1 MRKDLHCFSVYL
13 APCTLYRSSIMMNDE
28 GKSTRG
34 SDLKGTIGIIAGG
47 GNFPLMVAREARAQ
61 GLRVAAVAHKGETDP
76 AISECV
82 DALAWIRL
90 GQLGHLVSSLKK
102 MGVVRAVMAGTI
114 TKRRMFEKVR
124 PDLKGLALM
133 SRLAMLQDDHILR
146 AVAEE
151 LGKSGIEVVS
161 STVCVPGL
169 TVEAGCLTRRRP
181 TKKEDQDMAFGW
193 TMAKALGRLD
203 IGQCVVV
210 RRRTVLAVEAIEGTD
225 ETISRGGRLAGADAV
240 VVKVSKPGQD
250 LRFDVPAVGLGTIKT
265 MAAAHCSGLALEAG
279 KTLVFDRPQMIALA
293 DASGITVVSRPSDD
307 STPEGPALA

>member
-1 MRKDLHCFSVYL
+1 MTTSRRKSGCGPGDV
-13 APCTLYRSSIMMNDE
+13 
-28 GKSTRG
+28 
-34 SDLKGTIGIIAGG
+34 KGTIGIIAGG
-47 GNFPLMVAREARAQ
+47 GKFPLMVARAARTQ
-61 GLRVAAVAHKGETDP
+61 GLRVAAVAHQGETDP

-82 DALAWIRL
+82 DTIEWIRL
-90 GQLGHLVSSLKK
+90 GQLGRLVSALKK
-102 MGVVRAVMAGTI
+102 MDVARAVMVGTI

-169 TVEAGCLTRRRP
+169 TAEAGYLTRRRP
-181 TKKEDQDMAFGW
+181 TRKEDQDIRFGW
-193 TMAKALGRLD
+193 TMAKALGQLD

-225 ETISRGGRLAGADAV
+225 EAISRGGRLAGAEAV

-250 LRFDVPAVGLGTIKT
+250 MRFDVPAVGLGTIHT
-265 MAAAHCSGLALEAG
+265 MAAAHCSALALEAG
-279 KTLVFDRPQMIALA
+279 KTLIFDRPEMIALA
-293 DASGITVVSRPSDD
+293 NKSGIAIVSRRCND
-307 STPEGPALA
+307 STPERPPGMA